1 MNIPKQN
8 NSDMLDSGWWDL
20 LPKHYIKWIRLGRFD
35 RPVGF
40 WLLLLPGWWVLPL
53 TNLDFINC
61 IKLMFIFLIGS
72 IVMRA
77 AGCTINDMWDKDIDK
92 KISRTKKRPL
102 ASGEISLF
110 SALTFTAILLFVG
123 SSLLLYFSNLLTLL
137 ITTFGFIF
145 YSLIYTIYLKWATP
159 QNIVIGGLSGALPP
173 LIGWTAVNNDI
184 SLLPLTLVLV
194 IFLWTPPHFWPLAID
209 RLEEYKKEGVP
220 MMPIAKGVSRTKKEM
235 VVYAILLLAAS
246 LAPFFYGLTGYFY
259 LISTTTLNLYFIYL
273 CIAYLNDRENE
284 LSMKIFNF
292 SVKYMFLF
300 FLATYIDFLISL
312 YV

>member
-1 MNIPKQN
+1 MNLASYINLCKPKIVLLLTITALVG
-8 NSDMLDSGWWDL
+8 MLLSINFYSNILDGLASL
-20 LPKHYIKWIRLGRFD
+20 LGFALLAGASAALNQIFD
-35 RPVGF
+35 RE
-40 WLLLLPGWWVLPL
+40 
-53 TNLDFINC
+53 T
-61 IKLMFIFLIGS
+61 
-72 IVMRA
+72 
-77 AGCTINDMWDKDIDK
+77 DKNMN
-92 KISRTKKRPL
+92 RTKKRPL

-259 LISTTTLNLYFIYL
+259 LISTTALNLYFIYL

>member
-1 MNIPKQN
+1 MNLASYINLCKPKIVLLLTITALVG
-8 NSDMLDSGWWDL
+8 MLLSINFYSNILDGLASL
-20 LPKHYIKWIRLGRFD
+20 LGFALLAGASAALNQIFD
-35 RPVGF
+35 RE
-40 WLLLLPGWWVLPL
+40 
-53 TNLDFINC
+53 T
-61 IKLMFIFLIGS
+61 
-72 IVMRA
+72 
-77 AGCTINDMWDKDIDK
+77 DKNMN
-92 KISRTKKRPL
+92 RTKKRPL

-123 SSLLLYFSNLLTLL
+123 SSLLLYFSNLMTLL

-209 RLEEYKKEGVP
+209 RLDEYKKEGVP

-259 LISTTTLNLYFIYL
+259 LISTTALNLYFIYL

>member
-1 MNIPKQN
+1 MNLASYINLCKPKIVLLLTITALVG
-8 NSDMLDSGWWDL
+8 MLLSINFYSNILDGLASL
-20 LPKHYIKWIRLGRFD
+20 LGFALLAGASAALNQIFD
-35 RPVGF
+35 RE
-40 WLLLLPGWWVLPL
+40 
-53 TNLDFINC
+53 T
-61 IKLMFIFLIGS
+61 
-72 IVMRA
+72 
-77 AGCTINDMWDKDIDK
+77 DKNMN
-92 KISRTKKRPL
+92 RTKTRPL

-145 YSLIYTIYLKWATP
+145 YSLIYTIYLKWSTP

-209 RLEEYKKEGVP
+209 RLDEYKKEGVP

-259 LISTTTLNLYFIYL
+259 LISTTTLNLHFIYL

-300 FLATYIDFLISL
+300 FLATYIDFLILL

>member
-1 MNIPKQN
+1 MCIRDRARVMINKPKIVLLLTLTALVGMLLTIEFYSNIF
-8 NSDMLDSGWWDL
+8 SGLGSL
-20 LPKHYIKWIRLGRFD
+20 LGFAFLAASSAALNQIFD
-35 RPVGF
+35 RE
-40 WLLLLPGWWVLPL
+40 
-53 TNLDFINC
+53 T
-61 IKLMFIFLIGS
+61 
-72 IVMRA
+72 
-77 AGCTINDMWDKDIDK
+77 DKNME
-92 KISRTKKRPL
+92 RTKKRPL
-102 ASGEISLF
+102 AKGDITLSQ
-110 SALTFTAILLFVG
+110 ALTFTAVLLFVG
-123 SSLLLYFSNLLTLL
+123 SSMLLYFSNLLTLL

-145 YSLIYTIYLKWATP
+145 YSLVYTIYLKWTTP

-173 LIGWTAVNNDI
+173 LIGWTAVTNEI
-184 SLLPLTLVLV
+184 SLLPLILVLI

-209 RLEEYKKEGVP
+209 RMEEYKKEGVP